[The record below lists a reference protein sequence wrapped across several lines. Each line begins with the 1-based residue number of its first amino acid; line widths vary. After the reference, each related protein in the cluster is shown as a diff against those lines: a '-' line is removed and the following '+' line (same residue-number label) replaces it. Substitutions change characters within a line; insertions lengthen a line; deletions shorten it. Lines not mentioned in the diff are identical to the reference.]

1 MKTKSLLLFCLLQ
14 LNISY
19 SQTLSIDE
27 TVNYINNLYS
37 ESKNGLYIL
46 NLLPTGELTLYQ
58 DYSKWTYNM
67 NIDEIKVGEIYT
79 GNYGPMFDLKCKKYG
94 EHCIMLNSHD
104 SQYSLSIQN
113 RDLYLLKKLNN
124 AYKYLF
130 AKIEEDGTYKR
141 YDNDPFAPNNF
152 NLKSIE
158 IKEIGVNNDVI
169 LEKLN
174 GVYYLDL
181 SIGKITKKFILDTG
195 ASEVF
200 ISEEF
205 EKELISSGI
214 LKKNNYQTPGLYQ
227 IADGSIIE
235 CRRIIIPELKIGNFI
250 VKNVSASVGKGQ
262 TPLLLGKS
270 LLDKFKSWK
279 IDNLRETLKLE
290 K

>member
-1 MKTKSLLLFCLLQ
+1 M
-14 LNISY
+14 
-19 SQTLSIDE
+19 
-27 TVNYINNLYS
+27 
-37 ESKNGLYIL
+37 
-46 NLLPTGELTLYQ
+46 
-58 DYSKWTYNM
+58 
-67 NIDEIKVGEIYT
+67 
-79 GNYGPMFDLKCKKYG
+79 
-94 EHCIMLNSHD
+94 
-104 SQYSLSIQN
+104 
-113 RDLYLLKKLNN
+113 
-124 AYKYLF
+124 
-130 AKIEEDGTYKR
+130 
-141 YDNDPFAPNNF
+141 
-152 NLKSIE
+152 
-158 IKEIGVNNDVI
+158 
-169 LEKLN
+169 
-174 GVYYLDL
+174 
-181 SIGKITKKFILDTG
+181 
-195 ASEVF
+195 F